1 MPSAG
6 CRRTDGS
13 VALRREKRGCLRRAQ
28 HPLERDLGRLAARRR
43 AGARAHVR
51 FAANREHTQA
61 GSSDGC
67 IGLSRS
73 LVARVR
79 QFTPLLS
86 GRRAAGPSCAA
97 ARHPDDSSCPHAGS
111 APTRGAVGTRSL
123 PRARPP
129 RSILHAHIR
138 GEAPRY
144 RRETGWIRPPASR
157 HTRTPMRART
167 PGGGATSLEPAM
179 LSCRTVRSWGLSR
192 CRSRPVTHC
201 GSGLWGRHGNR
212 CRRECQPSPLPR

>member
-1 MPSAG
+1 MPSNGRFGRFA
-6 CRRTDGS
+6 
-13 VALRREKRGCLRRAQ
+13 ARETGCLRRAQ
-28 HPLERDLGRLAARRR
+28 HPLERDLARPAARRR

-97 ARHPDDSSCPHAGS
+97 ARHPDDSSCPLAGS
-111 APTRGAVGTRSL
+111 APTRSAVGTRSL

-129 RSILHAHIR
+129 RSILQHTLAAKPP
-138 GEAPRY
+138 GTGA
-144 RRETGWIRPPASR
+144 RRDGSAPPASR
-157 HTRTPMRART
+157 HTRMPTRART

-201 GSGLWGRHGNR
+201 GSGSWGRRGNR

>member
-1 MPSAG
+1 MPSNGRFGRFA
-6 CRRTDGS
+6 
-13 VALRREKRGCLRRAQ
+13 ARETGCLRRAQ

-97 ARHPDDSSCPHAGS
+97 ARHPDDSSCPLAGS

-129 RSILHAHIR
+129 RSILQHTLA
-138 GEAPRY
+138 AKPPRY
-144 RRETGWIRPPASR
+144 RRETGWIRPACQPPHPHAHARTHTRGWSDKPRAGDVVLPYRAQLGALAMPIPASHALR
-157 HTRTPMRART
+157 
-167 PGGGATSLEPAM
+167 
-179 LSCRTVRSWGLSR
+179 
-192 CRSRPVTHC
+192 
-201 GSGLWGRHGNR
+201 
-212 CRRECQPSPLPR
+212 